1 MRMIKLAGKICA
13 AALLLILVF
22 SACTPAR
29 YTKEYY
35 DLFDT
40 YTKVVSYGM
49 PVPNAIYAEL
59 KYYHDLFNVYSPDFD
74 SDATEVQELV
84 KICEKY
90 TSDSGGVF
98 DVKLG
103 AFTLMWKQFIAA
115 ERPLPAEQ
123 EILEIKLSS
132 VQSLYDF
139 GAVAKGYVLDK
150 LDPVLEELGFSGT
163 VSIGGSV
170 RAYGNPRI
178 KKTYAIGITDP
189 DGGIWET
196 IEIMPGQ
203 SVATSGNYERYRDYE
218 GIRYHHII
226 DPRSGYPAQS
236 GVTGVTVVCDSA
248 ADADFL
254 STAEFIQPSDSLL
267 EIYNA
272 EAYWIYEE

>member
-1 MRMIKLAGKICA
+1 MRTIKIAGKICA
-13 AALLLILVF
+13 SALLLILVF

-74 SDATEVQELV
+74 SDAPKVQELV
-84 KICEKY
+84 KLCEKY

-132 VQSLYDF
+132 VQPLYDF

-170 RAYGNPRI
+170 RAYGNPKI
-178 KKTYAIGITDP
+178 KRTYAIGITDP
-189 DGGIWET
+189 GGGIWKT

-226 DPRSGYPAQS
+226 DPRTGYPAQS
-236 GVTGVTVVCDSA
+236 GVNGVTVVCDSA

-254 STAEFIQPSDSLL
+254 STAEFIKPSDSLL